1 MFLQAANS
9 NEGVDVV
16 DDKRFSQIEK
26 RVLLQSLDQSNVAL
40 TISSVDGD
48 WEVLYANQK
57 FLDETGYAL
66 DDVIGRNC
74 RFLQGEG
81 TDPNTVKLI
90 HDTLVA
96 FKPLDTQIL
105 NYKKDGTPF
114 WNRLRLAP
122 VFDEQK
128 QPIAF
133 IGQQINITQ
142 IKEANLLEQE
152 RQKIEALGRMTG
164 NISHEIKNALQPV
177 KLMTE
182 MLRDWKTL
190 DQSQIE
196 RCMGILSENVE
207 IADKITHDVLR
218 FSRKS
223 DSDVHDIKT
232 EILKDDIVRFVRN
245 LVHTHVSF
253 ESKAETEQC
262 SPDCFVTINQNQLYQ
277 ILINLVSN
285 AQYAMK
291 DSGTLTLTW
300 RCGRLDPVSALDLG
314 LTGGSYLCIGVQDTG
329 SGMDERTIRS
339 CFDPFF
345 STKPPGEGTGIG
357 LSISNRI
364 VHEWKGSIA
373 IDSEIGAGSTFSI
386 YIPVKI
392 C

>member
-1 MFLQAANS
+1 MPVQAANAI
-9 NEGVDVV
+9 EGAEIIGE
-16 DDKRFSQIEK
+16 RFSQIEK
-26 RVLLQSLDQSNVAL
+26 RVLLQSLEQSNVAL
-40 TISSVDGD
+40 TISRVDGD
-48 WEVLYANQK
+48 WEILYANQK
-57 FLDETGYAL
+57 FLVETGYAL

-90 HDTLVA
+90 HDMLVA

-114 WNRLRLAP
+114 WSRLRLAP

-133 IGQQINITQ
+133 IGQQLNITQ

-164 NISHEIKNALQPV
+164 NISHEIKNALQPI

-190 DQSQIE
+190 EQSQIE
-196 RCMGILSENVE
+196 RCMEILSENVV

-223 DSDVHDIKT
+223 DSDVHVIRT
-232 EILKDDIVRFVRN
+232 EDLKDDILRFVRN

-277 ILINLVSN
+277 ILINLVGN

-291 DSGTLTLTW
+291 DSGTLTLYW
-300 RCGRLDPVSALDLG
+300 SCGALDPVRALDLG
-314 LTGGSYLCIGVQDTG
+314 LISGAYLCIGIQDTG
-329 SGMDERTIRS
+329 SGMDDRTIRS
-339 CFDPFF
+339 CFDPFY

-364 VHEWKGSIA
+364 VKEWKGSIVV
-373 IDSEIGAGSTFSI
+373 DSEVGVGSKFSI

-392 C
+392 L